1 MATYDREEMWPQY
14 QPETEKI
21 KENKMNFNEARNL
34 EGQKN
39 AKGYQEGV
47 SMQGTITALI
57 DPQRIFTTNGKPTQR
72 IQLTDAMGESQKVKV
87 FLGNGPDIL
96 LSDINTMQSFT
107 DLAMNRYKGAITYMA
122 FWDNMHPPQG
132 QSPATQLNAATQ
144 EIIDR
149 HIHPQQTAAGAI
161 QDHMAGPAPAINA
174 APAAIPQ
181 QAYNLP
187 TQTPPPTQQDYEV
200 KERKKVLGMCFTNL
214 LAGRLAAICPTEM
227 EKDLGAI
234 AALWRLS
241 AICID
246 GTGQVEGPNI

>member
-1 MATYDREEMWPQY
+1 
-14 QPETEKI
+14 
-21 KENKMNFNEARNL
+21 MNFQDARNL

-47 SMQGTITALI
+47 SMQGTIMALV

-72 IQLTDAMGESQKVKV
+72 IQLKDALGETLKVKV

-96 LSDINTMQSFT
+96 QADVNTVQQFT
-107 DLAMNRYKGAITYMA
+107 DLAMNRFKGNITYMA
-122 FWDNMHPPQG
+122 FWDNIHPPQTPP
-132 QSPATQLNAATQ
+132 QSQLNTATQ
-144 EIIDR
+144 EIIGR
-149 HIHPQQTAAGAI
+149 YRQPSAGEQI
-161 QDHMAGPAPAINA
+161 QDHMAGGQPVDASGGSYPT
-174 APAAIPQ
+174 PQ
-181 QAYNLP
+181 PAYN
-187 TQTPPPTQQDYEV
+187 PPPQPTQQDYEV

-214 LAGRLAAICPTEM
+214 LSGRLAAICPTEM

-246 GTGQVEGPNI
+246 GTGQVGEELKF